1 MGKLVVFD
9 LWIGPQHGVVALK
22 HTQAKGGMDSAI
34 GAGSWRMTLQCEG
47 GIRFVRVN
55 HPMMPRRHTLCLG
68 QGERVCHH
76 VPGHIEPGMCLGR
89 AGDDTLH
96 GVMAFST

>member
-55 HPMMPRRHTLCLG
+55 HPMMPRRPRYVWDKGSVYATTCQAISSLACVSG
-68 QGERVCHH
+68 
-76 VPGHIEPGMCLGR
+76 VPATTR
-89 AGDDTLH
+89 FT
-96 GVMAFST
+96 V